1 VSVTH
6 PVVFLDRDGVLN
18 RLISRDGGNFS
29 PRTAAEFKLFPWSSE
44 STRLLAHLGFRVVVV
59 TNQPDISR
67 GLMDATELNAMHD
80 VLRQECHVDAIY
92 TCTHDNLDNCSC
104 RKPLP
109 GLLLKAAAELSLRM
123 RESWMIGDRESDIR
137 AGISAGVQTILI
149 ESGQDQVNETEA
161 LHRCENLYVAA
172 RWLENQL

>member
-1 VSVTH
+1 
-6 PVVFLDRDGVLN
+6 
-18 RLISRDGGNFS
+18 
-29 PRTAAEFKLFPWSSE
+29 
-44 STRLLAHLGFRVVVV
+44 
-59 TNQPDISR
+59 
-67 GLMDATELNAMHD
+67 MHD

-123 RESWMIGDRESDIR
+123 RGSWMIGDRESDIR

-149 ESGQDQVNETEA
+149 ESGQDQVNETVA
-161 LHRCENLYVAA
+161 LHRCENLHVAA